1 MPVRWPTTP
10 FRPLNLRW
18 CGAPAQSARDKA
30 LRLDAP
36 AGKRR
41 LDLAIAPGTM
51 LALIA
56 SLLGTTARQ
65 RCAVRM

>member
-1 MPVRWPTTP
+1 MPAGALPMPVRWPTTP

-36 AGKRR
+36 AGS
-41 LDLAIAPGTM
+41 DVSTSQ
-51 LALIA
+51 
-56 SLLGTTARQ
+56 SLPEPCWR
-65 RCAVRM
+65 